1 MKMSSPDVDAAYK
14 KLEDILSKEY
24 RNPLAVLNSRI
35 SELVEKGKTR
45 EEAILSIYEEEKQR
59 EIEKKKVQ
67 AGDQQQLNDRV
78 RELEDE

>member
-1 MKMSSPDVDAAYK
+1 MSSPDVDAAYK